1 MTRISA
7 ADRRLIL
14 IDAAFRV
21 IAAEGVSGATT
32 RAIVAEAGMSL
43 ASFHYAFTSRDE
55 MMREL
60 IAHVIENQAVAAFES
75 LRFGNDLRAAI
86 RDGLQA
92 FFEVVVADPA
102 REQTMFEL
110 MQYALRTPELDA
122 LPREQ
127 HVGYRRAVAGLLET
141 AAADTGMVW
150 MLPLD
155 DVARIVVTITDG
167 ITLAWLADRDSAAA
181 SRVIEFAATSIA
193 SLAQPSDATSP
204 VRTLQYP
211 TGSDQNDPDQTQPDP
226 NKTVETAP

>member
-1 MTRISA
+1 MARMSA
-7 ADRRLIL
+7 TDRRLAL
-14 IDAAFRV
+14 LEAAFRV

-55 MMREL
+55 MMHEL

-110 MQYALRTPELDA
+110 MQYALRTPELA
-122 LPREQ
+122 GLPKEQ
-127 HVGYRRAVAGLLET
+127 YSGYRFAVAGLLET
-141 AAADTGMVW
+141 AAAESRSASQ
-150 MLPLD
+150 
-155 DVARIVVTITDG
+155 ARVMPSVIVTTIRATSSSG
-167 ITLAWLADRDSAAA
+167 SIQTMPVSAAA
-181 SRVIEFAATSIA
+181 VSSSTDTASR
-193 SLAQPSDATSP
+193 
-204 VRTLQYP
+204 
-211 TGSDQNDPDQTQPDP
+211 
-226 NKTVETAP
+226 